1 MNAGGYTYILTNDR
15 QTVFYTGST
24 NDLQRRIRHHKH
36 RLVSGFTK
44 KYNVHR
50 LVYFDVLID
59 MDAARRREREIKGM
73 SRSRKNALILPS
85 INRGGTCLKTGD
97 SDPADRSIITEILR
111 LRLRIDSGAF
121 RARI

>member
-1 MNAGGYTYILTNDR
+1 MNAGAYAYILTNDR
-15 QTVFYTGST
+15 QTVLYTGST
-24 NDLQRRIRHHKH
+24 NDLQKRIRHHKH

-73 SRSRKNALILPS
+73 SRRRKDALIAAVNQSWRDLS
-85 INRGGTCLKTGD
+85 ED
-97 SDPADRSIITEILR
+97 W
-111 LRLRIDSGAF
+111 
-121 RARI
+121 